1 MQLTDQGRQKI
12 DELARRYAVST
23 DAVMAMLQAVVN
35 GHGSM
40 AQFSHPEL
48 GGSGQWM
55 QGGMTMVGDMFNYGL
70 KSKVDGLCSELS
82 QLLGQ
87 QPFVPPPAS
96 TQSQSQQD
104 GASLFVPDAPGL
116 ASGHW
121 WPAELGSP
129 NGTGAQNQIRYAY
142 FNPARRLAVDLNG
155 HITVYDTLDH
165 QVGGVSQQQ
174 GGGSSLTFT
183 SQYGTVGVSSLPA
196 CPWMACLAA
205 RPRQVLPPQQVLCP
219 IQVRR
224 LHQSRRPHPHRSPR
238 PMLRRLRRPTS
249 SPRSSGSPTCAGRV
263 SSRSRSSPRR
273 KPSCCPGCEPGAGY
287 PHNVTFRVRGPAP
300 ARHPALPSPGIIS

>member
-1 MQLTDQGRQKI
+1 VQLTDQGRQKI

-23 DAVMAMLQAVVN
+23 DAVMTMLQAVVN

-48 GGSGQWM
+48 GGGGQWM

-129 NGTGAQNQIRYAY
+129 NGTGAQNQVRYAY
-142 FNPARRLAVDLNG
+142 FSAPRRLAVDLNG
-155 HITVYDTLDH
+155 HVTVYDTLDH
-165 QVGGVSQQQ
+165 QIGGVSQQQ

-183 SQYGTVGVSSLPA
+183 SQYGTVGVSSLPIVSLDGVPSSA
-196 CPWMACLAA
+196 PAPRVAGAPSVAPAA
-205 RPRQVLPPQQVLCP
+205 AP
-219 IQVRR
+219 
-224 LHQSRRPHPHRSPR
+224 SSA
-238 PMLRRLRRPTS
+238 PTS
-249 SPRSSGSPTCAGRV
+249 APP
-263 SSRSRSSPRR
+263 
-273 KPSCCPGCEPGAGY
+273 
-287 PHNVTFRVRGPAP
+287 PAP
-300 ARHPALPSPGIIS
+300 TSRDTAQEADIFTKIERLADLHKKGVLSEQEFSAKKAELLARL

>member
-12 DELARRYAVST
+12 DELAQRYAVST

-35 GHGSM
+35 GNGSM

-55 QGGMTMVGDMFNYGL
+55 RGGMTMVGDMFNYGL

-129 NGTGAQNQIRYAY
+129 NGTGAQNQVRYAY
-142 FNPARRLAVDLNG
+142 FSAPRRLAVDLNG
-155 HITVYDTLDH
+155 HVTVYDTLDH
-165 QVGGVSQQQ
+165 QIGGVSQQQ

-183 SQYGTVGVSSLPA
+183 SQYGTVGVSSLPVVSVDGVPRGA
-196 CPWMACLAA
+196 TAPSAA
-205 RPRQVLPPQQVLCP
+205 PA
-219 IQVRR
+219 
-224 LHQSRRPHPHRSPR
+224 
-238 PMLRRLRRPTS
+238 TS
-249 SPRSSGSPTCAGRV
+249 AVPD
-263 SSRSRSSPRR
+263 
-273 KPSCCPGCEPGAGY
+273 PSAASAPKAA
-287 PHNVTFRVRGPAP
+287 PAP
-300 ARHPALPSPGIIS
+300 ASQSAPHAETAQEADIFTKIERLADLRRKDILSEQEFSAKKAELLARL